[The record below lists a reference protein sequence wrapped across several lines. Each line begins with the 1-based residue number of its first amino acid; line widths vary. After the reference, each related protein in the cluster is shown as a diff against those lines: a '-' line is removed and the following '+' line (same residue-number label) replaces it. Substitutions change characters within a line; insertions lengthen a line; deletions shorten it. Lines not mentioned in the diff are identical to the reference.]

1 MLYFPG
7 YVAHAARDQVMMRR
21 LVWRRPPLPTSQL
34 TPLLPLFVGCGAF
47 LKVLFVFSMN
57 YLIYIVGAILLVD
70 SGAPN
75 L

>member
-21 LVWRRPPLPTSQL
+21 LMWRRPPLPTPQL

-47 LKVLFVFSMN
+47 LEVFFVFSKN
-57 YLIYIVGAILLVD
+57 YLMYIAGATPLVD
-70 SGAPN
+70 WGAPN